1 MKPTP
6 PMLDGAPIVGSALAF
21 RADPMDL
28 FERGLRE
35 IGPIFGFKMLN
46 QRAAVLIGPEF
57 QQLFFTETDK
67 SLSMHKTYRFLREM
81 FGEVAFTAS
90 PEVYYEQRPILHLP
104 FKREKMVRYIEVMQ
118 MEIQQWL
125 DSLGDEGEIELTAQ
139 INVLVQNVAA
149 HALMGQ
155 AFREQ
160 IGREFWDL
168 YADLNAGLDVMLPPN
183 LPLPKFRRRDRAR
196 AEMHAILRPIIAERR
211 ANPDKYDDFLQ
222 DFVNARYD
230 DGREVDDETITNLML
245 ALMFAGHETTA
256 GQAAWTIIEMARH
269 PAYRRA
275 TLVELGQ
282 LLPPGTPID
291 GKRLSSLQHVWWAV
305 NETTRMHPSANML
318 IRMAEEDI
326 EVGDYVIPAG
336 WIVFTSAGVAH
347 MQSDLFANPEQ
358 WDPYRFAPG
367 REEDRQ
373 HRFSMIGFG
382 GGVHKCTG
390 MNFANN
396 EMMMITALL
405 YQQFDV
411 ELVTQ
416 DTHVYYGMG
425 AGRPSETI
433 IRYKRRPLPTAVANG
448 AGAQAE
454 GDCPH
459 EA

>member
-6 PMLDGAPIVGSALAF
+6 PELDGAPFVGNALAF
-21 RADPMDL
+21 RANPTEL
-28 FERGLRE
+28 FERGVRE
-35 IGPIFGFKMLN
+35 KGPVFSIKMLN
-46 QRAAVLIGPEF
+46 QKAAVLIGPEYHK
-57 QQLFFTETDK
+57 LFFTETDK

-90 PEVYYEQRPILHLP
+90 PDVYYEQRPILHLP

-118 MEIQQWL
+118 LEIQQWL
-125 DSLGDEGEIELTAQ
+125 DSLGDEGEIELTTQ
-139 INVLVQNVAA
+139 INELVQNVAA
-149 HALMGQ
+149 HALMGK
-155 AFREQ
+155 AFRDQ
-160 IGREFWDL
+160 VGREFWDM

-183 LPLPKFRRRDRAR
+183 LPLPKFRRRDRAK

-222 DFVNARYD
+222 DFVNARYK

-256 GQAAWTIIEMARH
+256 GQAAWTIIELARH
-269 PAYRRA
+269 PVYQRA
-275 TLVELGQ
+275 TLAELAQ
-282 LLPPGTPID
+282 SLPPGTPID

-305 NETTRMHPSANML
+305 NETTRTHPSANML

-326 EVGDYVIPAG
+326 DIGDYVIPQG
-336 WIVFTSAGVAH
+336 WIVFVSSEVA
-347 MQSDLFANPEQ
+347 QKQADLFENPDE

-367 REEDRQ
+367 REEDKQ
-373 HRFSMIGFG
+373 HRFAMIGFG

-396 EMMMITALL
+396 EMMAITALL
-405 YQQFDV
+405 FQQFDL

-416 DTHVYYGMG
+416 NPTTVYDLG
-425 AGRPSETI
+425 ASRPSPTI
-433 IRYKRRPLPTAVANG
+433 IRYRRKQQPDQAPAAGAVA
-448 AGAQAE
+448 ASS
-454 GDCPH
+454 
-459 EA
+459 